1 VLRMSLLLVS
11 HVFSRFGV
19 RLMIG
24 LGGRN
29 RKVAEAY
36 VTQKKVRP
44 QQLPRGELTDSHSR
58 SWRRIC

>member
-1 VLRMSLLLVS
+1 MAGL
-11 HVFSRFGV
+11 
-19 RLMIG
+19 IEG

-36 VTQKKVRP
+36 VTQKKVR
-44 QQLPRGELTDSHSR
+44 LLMMRADDSRLR

>member
-1 VLRMSLLLVS
+1 VLPMSLLPVS
-11 HVFSRFGV
+11 HSLSSTEGM
-19 RLMIG
+19 LMIG

-44 QQLPRGELTDSHSR
+44 HR
-58 SWRRIC
+58 

>member
-1 VLRMSLLLVS
+1 
-11 HVFSRFGV
+11 
-19 RLMIG
+19 MIG

-44 QQLPRGELTDSHSR
+44 HLYAGGGLIDSHLR